1 MAQKSRRVGL
11 RWKIGEIYTE
21 VMLILAILAIA
32 VIYQVTKNTLREQF
46 DKHAL
51 AIATNLADAAAGHLV
66 GKNLLALHSL
76 ASKYTLHDG
85 VAYTFIQ
92 DSRGEILAQTLGSF
106 PAALRQNLP
115 RAEPRQV
122 LRREHSL
129 NGRTVREIS
138 LPVLDGQLGNVY
150 VGFWDDVIESEIQN
164 ALFRIIGIILLIP
177 LVGALLSFLVAQW
190 IVRPIV
196 ELTQVADKIT
206 MGDLDASVSNECLES
221 YDEIG
226 ELARSLERM
235 RASLK
240 AAMWRL
246 NRETAPDTAIVAVGP
261 KQSANS

>member
-1 MAQKSRRVGL
+1 MDRKSRYVGL
-11 RWKIGEIYTE
+11 KWKIGEIYTE
-21 VMLILAILAIA
+21 VMLVLAILAIA
-32 VIYQVTKNTLREQF
+32 VIYQVTKNTFREQL

-51 AIATNLADAAAGHLV
+51 ALATNLADAAAGHIV

-92 DSRGEILAQTLGSF
+92 DSRGEILAQTLGNF
-106 PAALRQNLP
+106 PAELRQTLP
-115 RAEPRQV
+115 MAGQRQV
-122 LRREHSL
+122 HRREHSW
-129 NGRTVREIS
+129 NGKTVREIGF
-138 LPVLDGQLGNVY
+138 PVLDGQLGNVY
-150 VGFWDDVIESEIQN
+150 VGFWDDAAENEIQN

-177 LVGALLSFLVAQW
+177 LVGALLSFLVAHW

-196 ELTQVADKIT
+196 ALTKIADKIT
-206 MGDLDASVSNECLES
+206 MGNLDASVSSECLDS

-246 NRETAPDTAIVAVGP
+246 NQNTAPDTAILAVGP